1 MKSMHP
7 ATPTEI
13 PGVTTGQPSG
23 KPIPG
28 MHIATEEQALELI
41 GKVDG
46 FNPDIYYISDK
57 NPDGSFTVTGQSKS
71 MAGQGGSGT
80 TGVWTVY
87 PDGSYH
93 MGQDSVDS

>member
-1 MKSMHP
+1 MHP
-7 ATPTEI
+7 ATPTPI
-13 PGVTTGQPSG
+13 PGVTTGQSSG
-23 KPIPG
+23 GPIPG
-28 MHIATEEQALELI
+28 IHIATEEQALQLI

-57 NPDGSFTVTGQSKS
+57 NPDGSFTVQGQSHS

-93 MGQDSVDS
+93 FGRD

>member
-1 MKSMHP
+1 MHP
-7 ATPTEI
+7 ATPTPI
-13 PGVTTGQPSG
+13 PGVTTGRTSG
-23 KPIPG
+23 GPTPG
-28 MHIATEEQALELI
+28 MRIATEEQALELV

-57 NPDGSFTVTGQSKS
+57 NPAGSFTVIGQSKS

-93 MGQDSVDS
+93 MGQDSVGG